1 MQEAAL
7 TLLTAAL
14 ASKEPE
20 PLNSSPNAVSS
31 EQVVSSDLNVPTT
44 SADKSSQ
51 DSEPRPLTDSQQ
63 LEDERLGESNSQV
76 NFIYLLH

>member
-14 ASKEPE
+14 ASKESE
-20 PLNSSPNAVSS
+20 PLNSTPNAVSA
-31 EQVVSSDLNVPTT
+31 EQVVSSDLNVPST

-63 LEDERLGESNSQV
+63 LEDERLSESNSQV
-76 NFIYLLH
+76 KFIYLLQ